1 MFFRSSTIHASI
13 KAQSQMSTNNY
24 RFFYSKTGGQKTL
37 AGGVFSQFLLNQIEI
52 GVADDVFGPLQPQR
66 TLQPLAGGRII
77 TPLDVMTADVGDG
90 VVAIGIERLGAAVKR
105 AGLGVA
111 VQPVQTY
118 PGAQIIITIERI
130 QFHRL

>member
-66 TLQPLAGGRII
+66 TLQPLAGGRVIAH
-77 TPLDVMTADVGDG
+77 LDVMPTNIGNGEIAV
-90 VVAIGIERLGAAVKR
+90 GIERLGAPVKR
-105 AGLGVA
+105 AGLCVA
-111 VQPVQTY
+111 IQPIQTY
-118 PGAQIIITIERI
+118 PGAQI
-130 QFHRL
+130 

>member
-52 GVADDVFGPLQPQR
+52 GVANDVFVPFQPQR
-66 TLQPLAGGRII
+66 TLQPLAGGRLIAH
-77 TPLDVMTADVGDG
+77 LDIMPADVGDG
-90 VVAIGIERLGAAVKR
+90 VVAIGIERFGAAVKW

-111 VQPVQTY
+111 IQPVEAHA
-118 PGAQIIITIERI
+118 GAQIRSEE
-130 QFHRL
+130 